1 MVIVIMMMV
10 IVIIMIASYTNV
22 SHRHHDI
29 RCGNRGQQQEQEQG
43 YVMLDEHWMF
53 LAVQNSSI
61 GDLVCPLVGWSGTT
75 NNQTLQS
82 DPRDSLVES
91 LHNTTE

>member
-61 GDLVCPLVGWSGTT
+61 GDLVCPLVCPAPLTIRHYKV
-75 NNQTLQS
+75 TLETC
-82 DPRDSLVES
+82 DL
-91 LHNTTE
+91 